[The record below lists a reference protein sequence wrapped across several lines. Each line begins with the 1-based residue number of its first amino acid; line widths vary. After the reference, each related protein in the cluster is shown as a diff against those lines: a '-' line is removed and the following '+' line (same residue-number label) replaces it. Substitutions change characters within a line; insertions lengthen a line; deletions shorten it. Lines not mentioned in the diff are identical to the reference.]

1 MKIAIISDMHIGYER
16 FRSDAYAQ
24 ASEALVSASKV
35 SDAIIIPG
43 DIFDFRHP
51 KPDVIAEAMGLFR
64 ELPVE
69 NLSARVVEY
78 DGLRKTYTKL
88 PIIAIPGTH
97 ERRADGDT
105 DPVDLL
111 TLAGLVVNVNQGRA
125 IIEKDGERVAIYGVG
140 GVAEERFRE
149 TLNRLNPTPLDG
161 LFNIFMFHQSVY
173 ELLPFSNDFVRIEE
187 LPKGF
192 DLYVDGHIHNKVEMK
207 CHGKDFLIPGSTVLT
222 QLKDAEQ
229 EGKGFF
235 VYDTGRF
242 THSFEEIK
250 SRKFFNVKLK
260 IDGKEPNEINETMEN
275 EIVRIKDLEKNP
287 IIRFELSG
295 DLKQGFKNI
304 DIESRP
310 HKDDKEIIVEVSKSR
325 LNNGA
330 QKDVEVQ
337 EGISNNISIRDFG
350 MSVFISKLKD
360 SGYALSDPIS
370 LFDILSSE
378 DKKENVLRK
387 AVDSVLD

>member
-295 DLKQGFKNI
+295 DLKQF
-304 DIESRP
+304 
-310 HKDDKEIIVEVSKSR
+310 
-325 LNNGA
+325 
-330 QKDVEVQ
+330 
-337 EGISNNISIRDFG
+337 
-350 MSVFISKLKD
+350 
-360 SGYALSDPIS
+360 
-370 LFDILSSE
+370 
-378 DKKENVLRK
+378 
-387 AVDSVLD
+387 